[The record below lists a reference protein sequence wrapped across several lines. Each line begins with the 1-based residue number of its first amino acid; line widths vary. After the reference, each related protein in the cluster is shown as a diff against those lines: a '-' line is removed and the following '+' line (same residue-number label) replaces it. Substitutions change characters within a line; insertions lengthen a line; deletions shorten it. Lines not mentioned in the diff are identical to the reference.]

1 MKLTKVENKVT
12 FDPEEEGGYEIYD
25 EIGNHIL
32 SGEGIVSWEDAKI
45 HPVVRIE
52 KGKHTTYL
60 AQRDIP
66 ETKITNF
73 RDLGGYLTE
82 DGKQV
87 RYHTFYRCAPV
98 VAKDEE
104 AMRTLESLEL
114 KTIMDFR
121 SEGEAEKDPDSAI
134 TGCEIFQIGAIHME
148 GNAFG
153 GNLDFKA
160 LMEKADIQSLKEY
173 MKKTYRELPFDNKA
187 YRTMFQRLLENK
199 VPLAFHCT
207 AGKDRTGVGAYL
219 ILKTLGVADEII
231 LQDYL
236 LSNVY
241 RKEENE
247 RIRQYAGAMGDAV
260 MSLMMVYEEYLQTT
274 MDEIAKRYPDFK
286 AYLLKE
292 YGITEESIQ
301 QLRER
306 YLYESVSLL

>member
-1 MKLTKVENKVT
+1 MKLTKSQKVVT
-12 FDPEEEGGYEIYD
+12 FEPETEGFFEVYEETGK
-25 EIGNHIL
+25 L
-32 SGEGIVSWEDAKI
+32 LAKGEGVLSWESTEI
-45 HPVVRIE
+45 HPVVRIHGF
-52 KGKHTTYL
+52 KTDTYL

-73 RDLGGYLTE
+73 RDLGGYPTE

-87 RYHTFYRCAPV
+87 RYHMLYRCAPV

-104 AMRTLESLEL
+104 AKQVLTSLGI

-121 SEGEAEKDPDSAI
+121 SDGEAEKDPD
-134 TGCEIFQIGAIHME
+134 TELKDCEIFQIGAIHME

-160 LMEKADIQSLKEY
+160 LMEKADIETLKNY
-173 MKKTYRELPFDNKA
+173 MKKTYRELPFDNEA
-187 YRTMFQRLLENK
+187 YRIMFQRLLENK
-199 VPLAFHCT
+199 APLAFHCT

-219 ILKTLGVADEII
+219 ILKTLGVADEVI

-247 RIRQYAGAMGDAV
+247 KIRQYAGAMGDAV

-274 MDEIAKRYPDFK
+274 MDEIAQRYPDFK
-286 AYLLKE
+286 TFLLQE
-292 YGITEESIQ
+292 YGITEDMIQ
-301 QLRER
+301 QLRKM
-306 YLYESVSLL
+306 YLYQ